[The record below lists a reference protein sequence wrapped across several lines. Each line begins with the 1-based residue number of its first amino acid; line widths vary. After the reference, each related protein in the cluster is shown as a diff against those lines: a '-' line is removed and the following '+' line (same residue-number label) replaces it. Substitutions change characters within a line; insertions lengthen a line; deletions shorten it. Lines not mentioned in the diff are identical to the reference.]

1 MRIQKPGD
9 ASSALEKGRN
19 DGALKACAHLTKN
32 HLSTQTLAQG
42 NQRLALEERGEVEWM
57 LKEVFVSL
65 LVSNEWGGRKGFL
78 SYSSKTNH
86 YCAESC
92 ILGTTDTVSVLPR
105 GFPET

>member
-1 MRIQKPGD
+1 
-9 ASSALEKGRN
+9 
-19 DGALKACAHLTKN
+19 
-32 HLSTQTLAQG
+32 
-42 NQRLALEERGEVEWM
+42 LALEERGEVEWM